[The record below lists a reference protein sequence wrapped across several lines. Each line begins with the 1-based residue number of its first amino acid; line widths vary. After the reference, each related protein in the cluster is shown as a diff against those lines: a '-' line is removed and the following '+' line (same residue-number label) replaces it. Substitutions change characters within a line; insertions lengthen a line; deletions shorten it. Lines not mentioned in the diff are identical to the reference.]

1 MLPQSP
7 LYSPKMKHPHT
18 ETDEDLIYDNA
29 AVGHQLN
36 ADCHDMLAPDMSRV
50 LIIYTGGTIGM
61 KHTPEHGYIPFP
73 NYLAK
78 SLSKVQRFHYPRN
91 PSGYSTMTQSTSTDS
106 LDSLQSDRLRPDNST
121 TASPQPPSSPNIV
134 PVFGQVT
141 NTVRS
146 ITRERTT
153 ESPSTT
159 TTQKEELVIQQLPS
173 LITPVSLYGKRIRYS
188 ILEYDPLLDSCNMTM
203 EDWVR
208 IAKDIEVNYAYFDAF
223 IVLHGTDTMAYTASA
238 LSFMLEELGKTVIIT
253 GSQVPLT
260 EVRND
265 AVENLLGALT
275 IAGHFVIPEVSLYF
289 GKKLYRGNRTSK
301 ISAVDFE
308 AFDSPN
314 IPSLVDVGI
323 DIDVRWP
330 LVLRPTEITKFSA
343 STQLNPN
350 VATLR
355 LFPGINETT
364 VRMMLA
370 APTQGVVLETYGAG
384 NAPARSDLLE
394 ALKEASDRGVV
405 IVNCTQCRKGLVTD
419 VYATGKQLAKV
430 GVVAGADMTPE
441 CALTKLSY
449 LLGRIPDDP
458 AKVRLLMT
466 KNLRGELTVRNLQ
479 TKFSASTNRTHALV
493 EIIMSWMAQGKWA
506 AKQQHDNGDNG
517 GYNGNGGYG
526 KGDTHY
532 SEPPDWTLSNQD
544 QQIAERSL
552 GPVLLCSAAGTN
564 DMEGMTLLYESMG
577 DHLNVNC
584 VDYDGRVPLHVA
596 CREGHIQI
604 VEFLLKHGAAV
615 HVRDRSGHT
624 PLYEALV
631 WKRSEVVRMLCRAGA
646 HLAEIELDDFSQTWM
661 KAVREGDVKLIK
673 LALESGW
680 SVNWAEPIEQRRA
693 VDIAVLE
700 GKVSVLKVLLGQA
713 DLDLTLPDRWGST
726 ILVKLECLKQQ
737 LNSSSLP
744 PPPSAGIAFNG
755 SRLGLT
761 WDKVDEM
768 ERLIQNRLR

>member
-7 LYSPKMKHPHT
+7 LYSPKVNHTHT
-18 ETDEDLIYDNA
+18 EIDEDLIYDNA

-36 ADCHDMLAPDMSRV
+36 ADRHDMLAPDMSRV

-78 SLSKVQRFHYPRN
+78 SLSKVQRFHDPRN
-91 PSGYSTMTQSTSTDS
+91 PSGQSTMTRSSSTDS

-121 TASPQPPSSPNIV
+121 TASPQQPSSPKLT

-153 ESPSTT
+153 EPASAT
-159 TTQKEELVIQQLPS
+159 TTQEEKLVIQQLPS
-173 LITPVSLYGKRIRYS
+173 LITPISLYGKRIRYS

-384 NAPARSDLLE
+384 NAPARPDLLE

-449 LLGRIPDDP
+449 LLGRIPGDP

-506 AKQQHDNGDNG
+506 AKQQHDNGDK
-517 GYNGNGGYG
+517 NGGYG
-526 KGDTHY
+526 NGDAHY
-532 SEPPDWTLSNQD
+532 SEPPDLTLSNQD

-564 DMEGMTLLYESMG
+564 DMEGLTLLYESMG
-577 DHLNVNC
+577 DHLNMNC

-646 HLAEIELDDFSQTWM
+646 HLAEIERDDFSQTWM

-673 LALESGW
+673 LALEAGW

-700 GKVSVLKVLLGQA
+700 GKVSVLKVLLGQT

-726 ILVKLECLKQQ
+726 ILVKLDCLKKQ
-737 LNSSSLP
+737 LASTSP

-755 SRLGLT
+755 PRLGLT

>member
-1 MLPQSP
+1 MH
-7 LYSPKMKHPHT
+7 PKTNKKYDT
-18 ETDEDLIYDNA
+18 VDGDLIFDNA

-36 ADCHDMLAPDMSRV
+36 ADRHDMLAPDISRV

-78 SLSKVQRFHYPRN
+78 SLSKVQRFHDPRN
-91 PSGYSTMTQSTSTDS
+91 PHGHSTMSRSPSTDS
-106 LDSLQSDRLRPDNST
+106 LDSLHSDQPNQSST
-121 TASPQPPSSPNIV
+121 SPNS
-134 PVFGQVT
+134 PPNHSPPFGQIT

-146 ITRERTT
+146 ISRHRTDSS
-153 ESPSTT
+153 SPTPSSN
-159 TTQKEELVIQQLPS
+159 KEELVIQQLPS
-173 LITPVSLYGKRIRYS
+173 LITPISLYS

-208 IAKDIEVNYAYFDAF
+208 IAKDIEVNYEYFDAF

-343 STQLNPN
+343 STELNPN

-384 NAPARSDLLE
+384 NAPARADLLN

-419 VYATGKQLAKV
+419 VYATGKQLAKI

-449 LLGRIPDDP
+449 LLGRIPNDP
-458 AKVRLLMT
+458 ATVRQLMT
-466 KNLRGELTVRNLQ
+466 KNIRGELTVRNLQ
-479 TKFSASTNRTHALV
+479 TKFSASSNRTHALV

-506 AKQQHDNGDNG
+506 AKHQHGDNTDD
-517 GYNGNGGYG
+517 NNNRN
-526 KGDTHY
+526 HAY
-532 SEPPDWTLSNQD
+532 SLPPDLTLSNQD
-544 QQIAERSL
+544 QQLAERSL

-564 DMEGMTLLYESMG
+564 DMEGMNLLYQSMG
-577 DHLNVNC
+577 DHLNMNC

-631 WKRSEVVRMLCRAGA
+631 WKRSEVVQMLRRAGA
-646 HLAEIELDDFSQTWM
+646 HLAETECDDFGYIWM
-661 KAVREGDVKLIK
+661 KAVREGDIKLIK

-680 SVNWAEPIEQRRA
+680 RVNWAEPIEQRRA

-700 GKVSVLKVLLGQA
+700 GKLTVLKVLLGQP

-726 ILVKLECLKQQ
+726 ILDKLNCLKQQ
-737 LNSSSLP
+737 LVLQQSSSSP
-744 PPPSAGIAFNG
+744 PASSGTPFNVV
-755 SRLGLT
+755 RLGLNAN
-761 WDKVDEM
+761 KVDEM

>member
-1 MLPQSP
+1 M
-7 LYSPKMKHPHT
+7 
-18 ETDEDLIYDNA
+18 
-29 AVGHQLN
+29 
-36 ADCHDMLAPDMSRV
+36 
-50 LIIYTGGTIGM
+50 
-61 KHTPEHGYIPFP
+61 
-73 NYLAK
+73 
-78 SLSKVQRFHYPRN
+78 
-91 PSGYSTMTQSTSTDS
+91 
-106 LDSLQSDRLRPDNST
+106 
-121 TASPQPPSSPNIV
+121 
-134 PVFGQVT
+134 
-141 NTVRS
+141 
-146 ITRERTT
+146 
-153 ESPSTT
+153 
-159 TTQKEELVIQQLPS
+159 
-173 LITPVSLYGKRIRYS
+173 
-188 ILEYDPLLDSCNMTM
+188 
-203 EDWVR
+203 
-208 IAKDIEVNYAYFDAF
+208 
-223 IVLHGTDTMAYTASA
+223 
-238 LSFMLEELGKTVIIT
+238 
-253 GSQVPLT
+253 
-260 EVRND
+260 
-265 AVENLLGALT
+265 T

-323 DIDVRWP
+323 DIGKSETAIPNCRMTLFILNSRFWLDVRWP

-343 STQLNPN
+343 STELNPN

-370 APTQGVVLETYGAG
+370 APTQGIVLETYGAG
-384 NAPARSDLLE
+384 NAPARTDLLE

-449 LLGRIPDDP
+449 LLGRIPNDP

-506 AKQQHDNGDNG
+506 AKQH
-517 GYNGNGGYG
+517 
-526 KGDTHY
+526 GDTNGSPGDHRKSY
-532 SEPPDWTLSNQD
+532 SEPPDLTLSNQD
-544 QQIAERSL
+544 QQLAERSL

-564 DMEGMTLLYESMG
+564 DMEGMNLLYESMG
-577 DHLNVNC
+577 DHLNMNC

-631 WKRSEVVRMLCRAGA
+631 WKRSEVVQMLRRAGA
-646 HLAEIELDDFSQTWM
+646 HLAETEGDDFGYIWM
-661 KAVREGDVKLIK
+661 KAVREGDIKLIK

-680 SVNWAEPIEQRRA
+680 RVNWAEPIEQRRA

-700 GKVSVLKVLLGQA
+700 GRLTVLKVLLGEP
-713 DLDLTLPDRWGST
+713 DLDLTLPDRWGSS
-726 ILVKLECLKQQ
+726 LLDKLDCLKRQ
-737 LNSSSLP
+737 LLALPSSPTPLGTPISV
-744 PPPSAGIAFNG
+744 
-755 SRLGLT
+755 SRLGLNAT
-761 WDKVDEM
+761 KVDEM
-768 ERLIQNRLR
+768 ERLILNRLR